1 MGMEELMGVI
11 GTVGFPIA
19 VSTYLLVT
27 ISKTQTEQSK
37 ILTELSILIKGLYE
51 KVEKQWEE

>member
-1 MGMEELMGVI
+1 MGMEELIGLV

-27 ISKTQTEQSK
+27 IGRTQTEQNK
-37 ILTELSILIKGLYE
+37 ILTELSLLIKGLYE
-51 KVEKQWEE
+51 KVEKLWEE

>member
-1 MGMEELMGVI
+1 MGMEELVGMI

-27 ISKTQTEQSK
+27 IGKTQTEQNK
-37 ILTELSILIKGLYE
+37 ILTELSLLIKGLCE
-51 KVEKQWEE
+51 KVAKQ